1 MGLSGSLELSRRLIS
16 TPAERGHRNRM
27 LASRVDVKTVED
39 PFFLPYDI
47 SLVLLKG
54 DFTVRVRELSTA
66 M

>member
-1 MGLSGSLELSRRLIS
+1 
-16 TPAERGHRNRM
+16 
-27 LASRVDVKTVED
+27 VKTVED